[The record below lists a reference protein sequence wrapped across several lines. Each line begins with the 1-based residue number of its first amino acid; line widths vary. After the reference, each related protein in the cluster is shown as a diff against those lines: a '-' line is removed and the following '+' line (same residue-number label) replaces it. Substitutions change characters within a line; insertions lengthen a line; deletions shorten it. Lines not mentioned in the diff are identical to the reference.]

1 MADTSSARM
10 ASAGGTLLVL
20 RRARAALALT
30 NRDCAHTVL
39 QDIGLCGR
47 GCGLYLDLDKRLKQV
62 FNTWRSWVRL
72 EREPPPLVV
81 NPCCVSRVQVAP
93 PAL

>member
-1 MADTSSARM
+1 MADASSARM
-10 ASAGGTLLVL
+10 ASAGKTLLVL
-20 RRARAALALT
+20 RRAHAELALT

-39 QDIGLCGR
+39 QDIGLRGR

-62 FNTWRSWVRL
+62 FNTWRSWVGL
-72 EREPPPLVV
+72 EREPSPLVV